1 MTARAATKGIWLG
14 RATVAMIAVSV
25 GLPLLALLVW
35 SFTFRWTFPDV
46 LPSEWG
52 VNAWSYTLSESS
64 RVFEG
69 LGNSLAIGVIVT
81 ALALLIGLPASRALG
96 LSTFRG
102 KSFVEWILM
111 MPIIVPAI
119 VATMGIHV
127 LFIRLGLAN
136 TLLGVALVHL
146 IPTIPYFV
154 LVMASVFANYGT
166 ELEETARTLGAGPIQ
181 VFLHVTLPAVGPGLL
196 VASMF
201 TFLVSWS
208 QYVTTLLIGG
218 GRTITLPL
226 VLFPFIAG
234 ANHTVAAAISLV
246 FVAPAI
252 LVLIFTT
259 RSLGRDAAIMGG
271 FGRL

>member
-1 MTARAATKGIWLG
+1 MTARAATKGSWVA

-25 GLPLLALLVW
+25 GLPLLALVVW
-35 SFTFRWTFPDV
+35 SFTFRWMFPDV
-46 LPSEWG
+46 LPSQWG
-52 VNAWSYTLSESS
+52 GNAWSYTLSESS

-69 LGNSLAIGVIVT
+69 LGNSLVIGVIVT

-102 KSFVEWILM
+102 KSLVEWILM

-127 LFIRLGLAN
+127 FFIRLGLAN
-136 TLLGVALVHL
+136 TLIGVALVHL

-166 ELEETARTLGAGPIQ
+166 ELEETARTLGAGPVQ

-252 LVLIFTT
+252 LVLVFTA
-259 RSLGRDAAIMGG
+259 RNLSRDAAIMGG

>member
-1 MTARAATKGIWLG
+1 MTAPPAPRADWLARAIVAVIW
-14 RATVAMIAVSV
+14 VAV
-25 GLPLLALLVW
+25 GLPLLALLIW
-35 SFTFRWTFPDV
+35 SFTFRWNFPDV
-46 LPSEWG
+46 LPAEWG
-52 VNAWSYTLSESS
+52 VDAWSYTLSESS

-69 LGNSLAIGVIVT
+69 LGNSLVLGVMVT
-81 ALALLIGLPASRALG
+81 ALANLVGLPASRALG
-96 LSTFRG
+96 LSSFRG
-102 KSFVEWILM
+102 KSLVEWVLM
-111 MPIIVPAI
+111 MPIIVPTI

-166 ELEETARTLGAGPIQ
+166 ELEETARTLGAGPVQ
-181 VFLHVTLPAVGPGLL
+181 VFRHVTLPAIGPGLL

-252 LVLIFTT
+252 LVLVFTA
-259 RSLGRDAAIMGG
+259 RNLSRDSAIMGG